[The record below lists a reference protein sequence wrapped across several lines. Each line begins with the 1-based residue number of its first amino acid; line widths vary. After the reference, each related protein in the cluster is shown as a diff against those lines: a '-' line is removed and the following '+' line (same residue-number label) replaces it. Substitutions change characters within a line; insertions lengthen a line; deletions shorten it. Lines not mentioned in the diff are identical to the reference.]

1 MTIDTSRVSTRASRS
16 ISPERSQ
23 SQVGRFRDMLVAL
36 RAAVEV
42 AIKSGNSE
50 EAAVREVKLPAYAA
64 IARYAD
70 WLPHDVR
77 AAYRYLR
84 R

>member
-1 MTIDTSRVSTRASRS
+1 MDL
-16 ISPERSQ
+16 
-23 SQVGRFRDMLVAL
+23 LV
-36 RAAVEV
+36 REAAK
-42 AIKSGNSE
+42 KSKAE
-50 EAAVREVKLPAYAA
+50 EAAVREVKLPHYAS
-64 IARYAD
+64 IPRYAD